1 MAPPRSPLPAV
12 LTVLFLVLLA
22 AGSAGGAEVL
32 AKSLLESC
40 VDDSGAGGRLSCD
53 RKVVVDMA
61 VPSES
66 SGGEASLVA
75 QVAHVNDTE
84 QTKTIRNPP
93 VITVNKGA
101 VYALYA
107 LNYIR
112 DVAYKPEEQFVE
124 TRKCEPDAGADV
136 VGACE
141 RLWYQNGSIIEHSE
155 PICCPCGPNRRVP
168 SSCGNV
174 FDKIFKGKANTAHCL
189 RFPGDW
195 FHVFGIGKRLLGF
208 NIRVQ
213 VKKGSSVS
221 EVVVGPENRTVVSK
235 DNFLRVNLIGDF
247 SGYTSIPT
255 FENFYLVTPR
265 KGAGSGE
272 PQNLG
277 AEYSKWMLLE
287 RVRFTEGIEC
297 DKIGVGYQAFQ
308 NQPNFC
314 ASAFGSCLYNQ
325 LSTFL
330 ESDKNRINRRQQPQ
344 YVVQGR
350 FQRINQHPN
359 ATVHTFSIGVT
370 EVRNSNLRIELS
382 ADDIEYMYQRSP
394 GKITNI
400 SVPTFE
406 ALSQYGT
413 AKVTT
418 KNIGKLEASYTLT
431 FNCLSGISFVE
442 EQYYVLKPDEASTR
456 LFYLRASTDKAAKYQ
471 CTAIL
476 KASDFSELDRQE
488 CLFSTMAT
496 VLDNGTQIIGSSNDH
511 DLGFFDTIKGYL
523 LSFWDFL
530 IDLFSGKSCRMNKCW
545 SFFDFSCHTQYTCIT
560 WLVMLVLLLFTL
572 PAGALLLC
580 LLHQKGFFDPV
591 YDWWEDLLGLDDR
604 TYRRHKKGHH
614 RHHHH
619 HHHHHR
625 HHHHGHSHRH
635 GHHPHSHHH
644 AHQRSKSEPSHHH
657 VLHRQQPEAAA
668 EGHRHIHD
676 PALGVQHREAGHLGH
691 KRRHGKAVIAED
703 ALEFRE
709 RRPYEVKHAGRVLH
723 DDHGRHHSWEV

>member
-12 LTVLFLVLLA
+12 LPVLLLVLLA
-22 AGSAGGAEVL
+22 AGGAGGVEVL

-101 VYALYA
+101 VFALYA

-141 RLWYQNGSIIEHSE
+141 SLFSVPVVLTAVYLHLVETFLRKFAKEKLIRLTVYDFQVTGSMFLELKHGHLGSTS
-155 PICCPCGPNRRVP
+155 GY
-168 SSCGNV
+168 
-174 FDKIFKGKANTAHCL
+174 KL
-189 RFPGDW
+189 R
-195 FHVFGIGKRLLGF
+195 K
-208 NIRVQ
+208 
-213 VKKGSSVS
+213 

-235 DNFLRVNLIGDF
+235 DNFPRVNLIGDF
-247 SGYTSIPT
+247 DGYNSIPT
-255 FENFYLVTPR
+255 FEHFYLVTPR

-287 RVRFTEGIEC
+287 RVRFTDGIEC

-325 LSTFL
+325 LWTCL
-330 ESDKNRINRRQQPQ
+330 ESDKNRINRSQQPQ
-344 YVVQGR
+344 YVVKGR

-359 ATVHTFSIGVT
+359 ASVHTFSIGVT

-442 EQYYVLKPDEASTR
+442 RVKQYDTTEYQKNLYKVTVSQDDQLYKSLCAKFQRDGLHCCHVFNITTRKDMCSDEFTSK
-456 LFYLRASTDKAAKYQ
+456 LFNEGVSKIVKAIKKKRNSM
-471 CTAIL
+471 TKNVNAIV
-476 KASDFSELDRQE
+476 R
-488 CLFSTMAT
+488 T
-496 VLDNGTQIIGSSNDH
+496 N
-511 DLGFFDTIKGYL
+511 
-523 LSFWDFL
+523 
-530 IDLFSGKSCRMNKCW
+530 
-545 SFFDFSCHTQYTCIT
+545 
-560 WLVMLVLLLFTL
+560 
-572 PAGALLLC
+572 
-580 LLHQKGFFDPV
+580 
-591 YDWWEDLLGLDDR
+591 DDR
-604 TYRRHKKGHH
+604 N
-614 RHHHH
+614 
-619 HHHHHR
+619 
-625 HHHHGHSHRH
+625 
-635 GHHPHSHHH
+635 
-644 AHQRSKSEPSHHH
+644 H
-657 VLHRQQPEAAA
+657 VSL
-668 EGHRHIHD
+668 D
-676 PALGVQHREAGHLGH
+676 TVM
-691 KRRHGKAVIAED
+691 
-703 ALEFRE
+703 FRNQ
-709 RRPYEVKHAGRVLH
+709 Y
-723 DDHGRHHSWEV
+723 W